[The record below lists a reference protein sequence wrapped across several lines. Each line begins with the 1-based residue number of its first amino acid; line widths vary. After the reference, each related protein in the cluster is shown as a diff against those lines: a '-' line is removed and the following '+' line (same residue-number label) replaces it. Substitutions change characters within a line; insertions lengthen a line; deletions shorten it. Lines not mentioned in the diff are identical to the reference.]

1 MVQYFAC
8 KGLFIKRLA
17 FSCLL
22 VFCCVNMAFGEGYH
36 WPMDAEPAL
45 TSTFGEYRGGRLHAA
60 IDLKTWGKEGFPVL
74 AVDDGYVWRVRTSP
88 WGYGRAV
95 YVQLKDGRFAIWAHL
110 SGFSDVIEK
119 YVKEEQ
125 DRRETYSVNLY
136 FRPDQLPVKKGDV
149 VGFSGSTGIGV
160 PHLHFELRD
169 GEHRPLNPLTHGF
182 DIKDTTPPTISAIGV
197 VPLNAQ
203 SLVNGDVRPQAFD
216 VKWHAKKRQFIY
228 ADTLTVWG
236 QIGVGMRVYDRA
248 DASAL
253 TNKLAPYKLR
263 LLVNKKEV
271 FETTLEAFG
280 YGVTHHGELDR
291 NFMMSQRG
299 LGRFHNLYRGAG
311 NYLPFYG
318 SYRVGDGVLHAGD
331 MASRTGLVLPK
342 GVYQVTAIAEDVKGN
357 VAEAVVMM
365 RVVDLPKVEAV
376 DVAWMDQ
383 AVTVTATL
391 QQVQQVRFS
400 YSLDAGKTW
409 QAFGKWLSVQGD
421 FKRTLK
427 RVNNAVYRLDGAD
440 AFGQKV
446 FVTFSEPAPE
456 LPQLVCIPE
465 YFPTFSVVKMQSNRP
480 LSQLP
485 QAEVRYTHERQK
497 RVFVKQTGLLTYEA
511 VVNFDVRAEKDIA
524 FDVQCDGATT
534 SLILRQ
540 TPITKNQG
548 GVLASN
554 DEMAIVRF
562 ERDGVYET
570 LFGRVVADSS
580 MVDARM
586 VGMAYRLM
594 PDDVA
599 FEKAEVILR
608 YPQGVVDTSKVGIYT
623 WDANKG
629 WVFVDIGRDTD
640 IYGVNGEVKYLGVFA
655 LLVDDVPPEILEF
668 QPANHEVISDR
679 QPKVLAKVRDV
690 SSGIWREED
699 IEMRIDGK
707 KLIVE
712 YDPEEDLMFARPR
725 MPLAVGAHQIE
736 VVVRDIC
743 GNEARLLHTVVV
755 E

>member
-1 MVQYFAC
+1 M
-8 KGLFIKRLA
+8 KRLA
-17 FSCLL
+17 LSGVMLL
-22 VFCCVNMAFGEGYH
+22 FCVNMALGEGYH

-74 AVDDGYVWRVRTSP
+74 AVADGYVWRVRTSP

-95 YVQLKDGRFAIWAHL
+95 YVQLQDGRFAVWAHL

-136 FRPDQLPVKKGDV
+136 FRPDQIPVKKGDV

-169 GEHRPLNPLTHGF
+169 GDHRPLNPLTHGF

-203 SLVNGDVRPQAFD
+203 SLVNGDVHPQAFD
-216 VKWHAKKRQFIY
+216 VGWHPKKRQFIY
-228 ADTLTVWG
+228 ADTITVWG

-263 LLVNKKEV
+263 LLVDKKEV
-271 FETTLEAFG
+271 FATTLDVFG

-318 SYRVGDGVLHAGD
+318 PYRIGDGVLHAGD
-331 MASRTGLVLPK
+331 TASRTGLVLPK
-342 GVYQVTAIAEDVKGN
+342 GVHRVVAIAEDVKGN
-357 VAEAVVMM
+357 VAEAVMMM
-365 RVVDLPKVEAV
+365 RVVDLPKVEAL
-376 DVAWMDQ
+376 DVAWAGQ
-383 AVTVTATL
+383 AVTVHAKL
-391 QQVQQVRFS
+391 QQVRRARFAFS
-400 YSLDAGKTW
+400 RDAGKTW
-409 QAFGKWLSVQGD
+409 QSLGKWLPVQGD

-427 RVNNAVYRLDGAD
+427 RVNNAVYRLDGED
-440 AFGQKV
+440 TFGQKT
-446 FVTFSEPAPE
+446 FVTFSEPVQE
-456 LPQLVCIPE
+456 LPQMVCVPE
-465 YFPTFSVVKMQSNRP
+465 YFPTFSVVEIRSKRA

-485 QAEVRYTHERQK
+485 LAVVKYANGREK
-497 RVFVKQTGLLTYEA
+497 NMGVKQTGLLTYEA
-511 VVNFDVRAEKDIA
+511 VVNFDIRAENDIVFEA
-524 FDVQCDGATT
+524 QSDGATT
-534 SLILRQ
+534 SVVLRQ
-540 TPITKNQG
+540 TPITNSQG

-554 DEMAIVRF
+554 DSMAIVRF

-580 MVDARM
+580 MIDARM
-586 VGMAYRLM
+586 VGRAYRMM

-599 FEKAEVILR
+599 FEKAEVILQ
-608 YPQGVVDTSKVGIYT
+608 YPQGVVDTSKVGIYA
-623 WDANKG
+623 WDVNKG
-629 WVFVDIGRDTD
+629 WTFVDIGRDTD
-640 IYGVNGEVKYLGVFA
+640 IYGVNGEVTHLGVFA

-668 QPANHEVISDR
+668 QPANQEVISDR
-679 QPKVLAKVRDV
+679 QPNMLVKVRDV

-712 YDPEEDLMFARPR
+712 YDPEEDLLFARPR
-725 MPLAVGAHQIE
+725 MPLAVGSHQIE

-743 GNEARLLHTVVV
+743 GNEARRVHTVIV